1 MSDIGPS
8 WSSCFFLWPC
18 ATRCAGFF
26 FSCFVLFIVLLF
38 FSVVVALLGMRSG
51 LGELLFFCFSLTF
64 FDSLCAVG
72 LFFFSS
78 FLFLGRLCSVR
89 VTLPRHILY
98 YFACVCSCF
107 IYFNLW
113 LHLFNRGRPLNSIG
127 FDVLSADLFHT
138 GLSEDITMTFLIYKL
153 TITRFIFSAL
163 SIRKRYILY
172 SNPNVQFRYHFT
184 YLLSKLLFYGHI
196 HFYTAENQINF
207 QFMRSKNRTAD
218 LTMLKTVGWS
228 EYF

>member
-1 MSDIGPS
+1 M
-8 WSSCFFLWPC
+8 
-18 ATRCAGFF
+18 
-26 FSCFVLFIVLLF
+26 VLLF
-38 FSVVVALLGMRSG
+38 LFVALCHSLRG
-51 LGELLFFCFSLTF
+51 FFRVLSFSLSYCFLVLWSPCWGWGASWVSCFSLVFLLPF
-64 FDSLCAVG
+64 FVACALSVC
-72 LFFFSS
+72 FFSS

-113 LHLFNRGRPLNSIG
+113 LHLFSRGPTLNSIG
-127 FDVLSADLFHT
+127 FDVLSAHLFHT
-138 GLSEDITMTFLIYKL
+138 GLSEDITMIFLIYKL

-184 YLLSKLLFYGHI
+184 YLLTKLLFYGHI
-196 HFYTAENQINF
+196 FFYTAENQINF